1 MESQLELLKTEFS
14 IVKENT
20 CKISANYNSIKDKI
34 GKLKHLYSE
43 MISTNSHRKIFLFCL
58 ESFNFQIKAF
68 NVDTENIKNSL
79 LLITNRVYCDYYKLF
94 KLISSLFDEYKYNLP
109 NSIKER
115 PVYNDLNPFAEYKLE
130 DVSNLHEDVCS
141 LILSLIMTHN
151 SNQMKIDSYTSKSQ
165 TGICILNFIKTLEYD
180 NSVLKDQIMLYL
192 NYMDFFKN
200 TQTKHLTKL
209 LRKMEALKIEID
221 EEIVFDSDPDTD
233 TDSSSSDGDTDPNYF
248 PTLLL
253 TTPVS
258 STTIQ
263 SESSCVSSR
272 SFFDYPLDKHEMSDA
287 SETSDISEKQ
297 ESIET
302 SEKQESIERR
312 NTIFSDSSSDAEKK
326 NEKIEPEK
334 KKKGRPRK
342 EDVKDAKNE
351 KKEKPKASKKTETSQ
366 PLTENDEHNFGITID
381 QIQEHVN
388 ITMNLDE

>member
-1 MESQLELLKTEFS
+1 MESQLELLKSEFS

-20 CKISANYNSIKDKI
+20 CKISSNYNSIKDKI

-43 MISTNSHRKIFLFCL
+43 MISTNSHKKIFLFCL

-68 NVDTENIKNSL
+68 NVDTENIQNSL
-79 LLITNRVYCDYYKLF
+79 LLITNRIYCDYYKLF
-94 KLISSLFDEYKYNLP
+94 KLISSLFDEYKYKLP
-109 NSIKER
+109 ESIKER

-130 DVSNLHEDVCS
+130 DVTNLHDDVCS

-209 LRKMEALKIEID
+209 LKKMEALKTEID
-221 EEIVFDSDPDTD
+221 EEIVFDADPDTD
-233 TDSSSSDGDTDPNYF
+233 TDSSSSDGDTDTDFNNF
-248 PTLLL
+248 PTILL

-258 STTIQ
+258 SAA
-263 SESSCVSSR
+263 SSSSSSVSSFASSR
-272 SFFDYPLDKHEMSDA
+272 DFIIENMEQHNTAWSD
-287 SETSDISEKQ
+287 TS
-297 ESIET
+297 SI
-302 SEKQESIERR
+302 I
-312 NTIFSDSSSDAEKK
+312 SDAEKK

-342 EDVKDAKNE
+342 EDAKNVKDA
-351 KKEKPKASKKTETSQ
+351 KKEKPKASKKPEMS
-366 PLTENDEHNFGITID
+366 PALTENEELDFGITID
-381 QIQEHVN
+381 QINEHVN
-388 ITMNLDE
+388 VTMTVDE

>member
-1 MESQLELLKTEFS
+1 MESQLELLNSEFS

-20 CKISANYNSIKDKI
+20 CKISSNYNSIKDKI
-34 GKLKHLYSE
+34 GKLKHVYSE

-68 NVDTENIKNSL
+68 NVDTENIQNSL
-79 LLITNRVYCDYYKLF
+79 LLITNRIYCDYYKLF
-94 KLISSLFDEYKYNLP
+94 KLISSLFDEYKYKFP
-109 NSIKER
+109 SSIKDR

-130 DVSNLHEDVCS
+130 DVCNLHEDVCS
-141 LILSLIMTHN
+141 LIFSLIMTHN

-209 LRKMEALKIEID
+209 LRKMEALKTEID
-221 EEIVFDSDPDTD
+221 EEIIFEPEPKPDTD
-233 TDSSSSDGDTDPNYF
+233 SDSDSDSETNPSSSRSDLAPLN
-248 PTLLL
+248 PWIVTLGFDQTQIH

-258 STTIQ
+258 SVA
-263 SESSCVSSR
+263 SSSVSSHDLFED
-272 SFFDYPLDKHEMSDA
+272 SLEI
-287 SETSDISEKQ
+287 T
-297 ESIET
+297 
-302 SEKQESIERR
+302 ERR
-312 NTIFSDSSSDAEKK
+312 NTTCSDLSSYAEKK

-342 EDVKDAKNE
+342 EDAKDAKNE
-351 KKEKPKASKKTETSQ
+351 KKEKPKASKKPETSQ
-366 PLTENDEHNFGITID
+366 S
-381 QIQEHVN
+381 
-388 ITMNLDE
+388 

>member
-1 MESQLELLKTEFS
+1 MESQLESLKSEFF

-20 CKISANYNSIKDKI
+20 CKISANYISIKEKI
-34 GKLKHLYSE
+34 GKLKHVYSE
-43 MISTNSHRKIFLFCL
+43 MISTNSHKKIFLFCL

-68 NVDTENIKNSL
+68 NVDTENIQNSL
-79 LLITNRVYCDYYKLF
+79 LLITNRIYCDYYKLF
-94 KLISSLFDEYKYNLP
+94 KLISSLFDEYKYKFP
-109 NSIKER
+109 SSIKER
-115 PVYNDLNPFAEYKLE
+115 PIYNDLNPFAEYKLE

-209 LRKMEALKIEID
+209 LRKMEALKTEID
-221 EEIVFDSDPDTD
+221 EEIVFEPDTD
-233 TDSSSSDGDTDPNYF
+233 TDADSDSDTDPIIDPIQF
-248 PTLLL
+248 QTILL

-258 STTIQ
+258 SIA
-263 SESSCVSSR
+263 SSSSSSSSSSSVSSHD
-272 SFFDYPLDKHEMSDA
+272 FFEDPLEIA
-287 SETSDISEKQ
+287 
-297 ESIET
+297 
-302 SEKQESIERR
+302 ERQ
-312 NTIFSDSSSDAEKK
+312 NAAWYDSSLNIFDSEKK

-342 EDVKDAKNE
+342 EDAKNE
-351 KKEKPKASKKTETSQ
+351 KKEKPKASKKPETKH
-366 PLTENDEHNFGITID
+366 LTENDELDFGITID

-388 ITMNLDE
+388 ITMNVAE